1 MPVRPKLYKYL
12 ETSVTGTSDVLQMLF
27 PQWNDFQSEQL
38 LELSAVSVEGTAEGT
53 RIGRS

>member
-27 PQWNDFQSEQL
+27 PQWNDSQSEQL